1 MTDTSSEAWR
11 HECECRDWLRRG
23 YTRKA
28 DVDALIERITKIRGR
43 EAAEKLR
50 AGMRQEYARLQE
62 ASQVAKTGLRPGKGG
77 G

>member
-23 YTRKA
+23 FTSRQE
-28 DVDALIERITKIRGR
+28 VDALIQRIAKIRGQK
-43 EAAEKLR
+43 AAERLR
-50 AGMRQEYARLQE
+50 AGMREEYARLQE
-62 ASQVAKTGLRPGKGG
+62 ASQVAKTGLRPSKGG

>member
-28 DVDALIERITKIRGR
+28 DVDALIGRIAKIRGR
-43 EAAEKLR
+43 EAAERLREGMREEYAKQRQASRGR
-50 AGMRQEYARLQE
+50 AG
-62 ASQVAKTGLRPGKGG
+62 
-77 G
+77 